1 MCQPESVAVMVA
13 SHDGSKK
20 ISVSEKARGE
30 KAVKDFWHCQNIDKR
45 EWPVV
50 SGQWSVKNKRIGFQF
65 PVAGGQWA
73 RSEVRSISAIFTDSP
88 TTDH

>member
-1 MCQPESVAVMVA
+1 LCQPESVAVMVA

-45 EWPVV
+45 E
-50 SGQWSVKNKRIGFQF
+50 
-65 PVAGGQWA
+65 
-73 RSEVRSISAIFTDSP
+73 
-88 TTDH
+88 